1 MKRKITLY
9 GSENQLMFL
18 YAEEMNKLG
27 KKTKF
32 FSCSIGWHTIH
43 ESLW

>member
-9 GSENQLMFL
+9 GSENL
-18 YAEEMNKLG
+18 YAEEMNKVG

-32 FSCSIGWHTIH
+32 FSCSIGWQTIH